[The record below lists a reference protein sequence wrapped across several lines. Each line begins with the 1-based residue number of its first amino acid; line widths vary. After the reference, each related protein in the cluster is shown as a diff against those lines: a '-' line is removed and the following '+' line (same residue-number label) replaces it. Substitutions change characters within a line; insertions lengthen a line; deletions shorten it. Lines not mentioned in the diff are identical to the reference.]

1 MKTRIIDGETVSDVQ
16 VLHSN
21 AGYYIGREY
30 LDKDF
35 GTWMPY
41 DRLSVEYYPTRDDAK
56 IALAT
61 HAYTPRGYLS

>member
-41 DRLSVEYYPTRDDAK
+41 DRLSVEYYPTRE
-56 IALAT
+56 IAQTALDNSL
-61 HAYTPRGYLS
+61 YTPRGYLS